1 MPLPFYFQNEGR
13 ALSFAA
19 FYAVAEARVAFR
31 QKEGARRSGY
41 VDRKWSVAPRRQLLH
56 GHPYQLFHTWPC
68 GKRAC
73 VRVAKYSV
81 LSRVHTR
88 IWKIIKVISRDKFLL
103 KVSKRRVI
111 YSFNFWKDLFGYS
124 FFFFLNDLRNLDPS
138 SYAIQPET
146 YAILL
151 NRKQR
156 SNCITTLDAIELS
169 IMTRCCR
176 QYRIIGITHAYITKI
191 SESLFH
197 LLNPPLVNFQNW
209 HDKYL
214 YRFARTHTQDRY
226 FVETSFPE
234 S

>member
-1 MPLPFYFQNEGR
+1 MRNKIRWKRIVETLSKGKGPVLWNKWWNKISSISWPRCLFHSMFQNEGR

-88 IWKIIKVISRDKFLL
+88 IWKIIKISFE
-103 KVSKRRVI
+103 
-111 YSFNFWKDLFGYS
+111 SFQTTSNLF
-124 FFFFLNDLRNLDPS
+124 
-138 SYAIQPET
+138 
-146 YAILL
+146 
-151 NRKQR
+151 
-156 SNCITTLDAIELS
+156 
-169 IMTRCCR
+169 
-176 QYRIIGITHAYITKI
+176 
-191 SESLFH
+191 
-197 LLNPPLVNFQNW
+197 V
-209 HDKYL
+209 
-214 YRFARTHTQDRY
+214 
-226 FVETSFPE
+226 
-234 S
+234 